1 MANGQ
6 KIAMADLNAMTLAEL
21 KSLDKKIQKAISK
34 FEEREKKKALTT
46 LKAKAKEMGFSL
58 EELTSS
64 APAKAEKPAAP
75 VKPRKKVPPKYAN
88 PADKSQ
94 TWTGRGR
101 RPAWVN
107 DALEA
112 GKSIDDLA
120 I

>member
-1 MANGQ
+1 
-6 KIAMADLNAMTLAEL
+6 MADLNAMTLAEL

-58 EELTSS
+58 EELTSGT
-64 APAKAEKPAAP
+64 PAKAEKPAAP
-75 VKPRKKVPPKYAN
+75 AKPRKKVPPKYAN

-101 RPAWVN
+101 RPA
-107 DALEA
+107 
-112 GKSIDDLA
+112 
-120 I
+120 